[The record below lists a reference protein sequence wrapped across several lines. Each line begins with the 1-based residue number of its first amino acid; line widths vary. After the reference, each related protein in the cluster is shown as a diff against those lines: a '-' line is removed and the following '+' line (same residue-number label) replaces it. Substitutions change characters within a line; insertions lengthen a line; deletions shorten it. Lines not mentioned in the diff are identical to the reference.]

1 MGVKMDSRYKL
12 FEQWAIKNE
21 YNNLDKQNGV
31 YVDEETENAYY
42 GFLGALDVIKNFAWG
57 VEV

>member
-1 MGVKMDSRYKL
+1 MDSRHKL